1 MFRLIAALALF
12 LFIVNVTIAAE
23 KQIVCAKYRKDYGWS
38 SGYRVE
44 ATIIKGVEL
53 NKATVTFNYKPISTY
68 VVIFWDK
75 GQASIIEL
83 DFPILTGVGQPG
95 EDQKGRKWK
104 ISKSSIC
111 F

>member
-23 KQIVCAKYRKDYGWS
+23 KQIVCAKYRKDYSWS

-83 DFPILTGVGQPG
+83 DFPILTGVGQSG
-95 EDQKGRKWK
+95 EDQKGRKWE